1 MMPGIDGF
9 EVCRRL
15 QNDPV
20 QNKIPII
27 FLTALNESA
36 DIAKGLKL
44 GAVDYVTKPIDS
56 LVLIARVNTHLEL
69 SYRRRQLEQQ
79 VINDE
84 LTGLLNR
91 RGFLKS
97 LTEHL
102 KFHKRKKQIAALLFI
117 DLDHF
122 KNIND
127 SMGHD
132 AGDEL
137 LKKVSAILQESVRE
151 TDIVGRFGGDEFV
164 IGLLDISASEDAANI
179 SNKIIDEISKPFVI
193 NQMEVFIGASIGV
206 TFYPNDTELLA
217 DLLKNG
223 DNAMYQ
229 AKKTGKNRYVFYEKK
244 MEEKAKRILFL
255 NTSLHNALKN
265 KEFKLL
271 YQPQVLSATGEVFG
285 AEVLI
290 RWQHPEQVLI
300 PPSEFIPLAEKNGLI
315 IPIGEYVLNE
325 ACKQTKYWH
334 DLGHQKI
341 TISVNFSV
349 KQFQQRNIVDV
360 IKRTIKKQG
369 LDPKFLTVEITESL
383 LMVDIKETIKK
394 LQELKDFGIASSI
407 DDFGTGYSSL
417 RYLQQFP
424 VEHLKIDKSFVDNV
438 VKNSTIAAAVIN
450 LGKSLGL
457 QVIAEG
463 VEGNEQNEKLMEL
476 GCHQAQGYLFGKPL
490 AVDDFEHYLAKTLG
504 RKKKINCWEFN
515 KCGNKAN
522 DDIFAEPRIC
532 PASTEFC
539 TDSVNDGKNGGRACW
554 AIAGTFCGSEI
565 EGVNACKM
573 SNCMDCDFYKLVQK
587 EEGNDFVTGFELT
600 ERIMYKEQFTR

>member
-1 MMPGIDGF
+1 MSMIDTMTGNFNILIVDDNPENVKLASIIIQKAGYNTASAPDGETALELTKKKSYDLILLDIMMPGIDGR
-9 EVCRRL
+9 EVCQRL
-15 QNDPV
+15 QDDPARK
-20 QNKIPII
+20 NIPII
-27 FLTALNESA
+27 FLTAISESA

-69 SYRRRQLEQQ
+69 SHKRKQLEQQ

-97 LTEHL
+97 LKEHL
-102 KFHKRKKQIAALLFI
+102 KFHKRKKQTAAILFI
-117 DLDHF
+117 DLDQF

-137 LKKVSAILQESVRE
+137 LKKVSDILNKSVRE
-151 TDIVGRFGGDEFV
+151 TDIVARFGGDEFV
-164 IGLLDISASEDAANI
+164 IGLLDISAPEDAANI

-193 NQMEVFIGASIGV
+193 NQIEVFIGASIGV
-206 TFYPNDTELLA
+206 TFYPNDTELLT

-265 KEFKLL
+265 NEFKLL

-290 RWQHPEQVLI
+290 RWQNPKQGLI

-325 ACKQTKYWH
+325 ACRQTKYWH
-334 DLGHQKI
+334 DLGHKKI

-360 IKRTIKKQG
+360 IKRTIKKQR
-369 LDPKFLTVEITESL
+369 LDPKFLNVEITESL
-383 LMVDIKETIKK
+383 LMVDVKKMIKK
-394 LQELKDFGIASSI
+394 LQELKDFGIESSI

-417 RYLQQFP
+417 KYLQQFP
-424 VEHLKIDKSFVDNV
+424 VAHLKIDKAFVDKV
-438 VKNSTIAAAVIN
+438 VENSTIASAIIN
-450 LGKSLGL
+450 LGKNLDL
-457 QVIAEG
+457 HVIAEG
-463 VEGNEQNEKLMEL
+463 IEDQKQNEKLIEL

-490 AVDDFEHYLAKTLG
+490 MVDDFENLLGSNG
-504 RKKKINCWEFN
+504 RKNEK
-515 KCGNKAN
+515 
-522 DDIFAEPRIC
+522 
-532 PASTEFC
+532 
-539 TDSVNDGKNGGRACW
+539 
-554 AIAGTFCGSEI
+554 
-565 EGVNACKM
+565 
-573 SNCMDCDFYKLVQK
+573 
-587 EEGNDFVTGFELT
+587 
-600 ERIMYKEQFTR
+600 

>member
-1 MMPGIDGF
+1 MSMIDTMTGNFNILIVDDNPANVKLASIIIQKAGYNTASAPDGETALELTKKKSYDLILLDIMMPGIDGR
-9 EVCRRL
+9 EVCQRL
-15 QNDPV
+15 QDDPARK
-20 QNKIPII
+20 NIPII
-27 FLTALNESA
+27 FLTAISESA

-69 SYRRRQLEQQ
+69 SHKRKQLEQQ

-97 LTEHL
+97 LKEHL
-102 KFHKRKKQIAALLFI
+102 KFHKRKKQTAAILFI
-117 DLDHF
+117 DLDQF

-137 LKKVSAILQESVRE
+137 LKKVSDILNKSVRE
-151 TDIVGRFGGDEFV
+151 TDIVARFGGDEFV
-164 IGLLDISASEDAANI
+164 IGLLDISAPEDAANI

-193 NQMEVFIGASIGV
+193 NQIEVFIGASIGV
-206 TFYPNDTELLA
+206 TFYPNDTELLT

-265 KEFKLL
+265 NEFKLL

-290 RWQHPEQVLI
+290 RWQNPKQGLI

-325 ACKQTKYWH
+325 ACRQTKYWH
-334 DLGHQKI
+334 DLGHKKI

-360 IKRTIKKQG
+360 IKRTIKKQR
-369 LDPKFLTVEITESL
+369 LDPKFLNVEITESL
-383 LMVDIKETIKK
+383 LMVDVKKMIKK
-394 LQELKDFGIASSI
+394 LQELKDFGIESSI

-417 RYLQQFP
+417 KYLQQFP
-424 VEHLKIDKSFVDNV
+424 VAHLKIDKAFVDKV
-438 VKNSTIAAAVIN
+438 VENSTIASAIIN
-450 LGKSLGL
+450 LGKNLDL
-457 QVIAEG
+457 HVIAEG
-463 VEGNEQNEKLMEL
+463 IEDQKQNEKLIEL
-476 GCHQAQGYLFGKPL
+476 GCHQAQGYLFGKPFM
-490 AVDDFEHYLAKTLG
+490 VDDFENLLGSNG
-504 RKKKINCWEFN
+504 RKNEK
-515 KCGNKAN
+515 
-522 DDIFAEPRIC
+522 
-532 PASTEFC
+532 
-539 TDSVNDGKNGGRACW
+539 
-554 AIAGTFCGSEI
+554 
-565 EGVNACKM
+565 
-573 SNCMDCDFYKLVQK
+573 
-587 EEGNDFVTGFELT
+587 
-600 ERIMYKEQFTR
+600 

>member
-1 MMPGIDGF
+1 MSMIDTMTGNFNILIVDDNPANVKLASIIIQKAGYNTASAPDGETALELTKKKSYDLILLDIMMPGIDGR
-9 EVCRRL
+9 EVCQRL
-15 QNDPV
+15 QDDPARK
-20 QNKIPII
+20 NIPII
-27 FLTALNESA
+27 FLTAISESA

-69 SYRRRQLEQQ
+69 SHKRKQLEQQ

-97 LTEHL
+97 LKEHL
-102 KFHKRKKQIAALLFI
+102 KFHKRKKQTAAILFI
-117 DLDHF
+117 DLDQF

-137 LKKVSAILQESVRE
+137 LKKVSDILNKSVRE
-151 TDIVGRFGGDEFV
+151 TDIVARFGGDEFV
-164 IGLLDISASEDAANI
+164 IGLLDISAPEDAANI

-193 NQMEVFIGASIGV
+193 NQIEVFIGASIGV
-206 TFYPNDTELLA
+206 TFYPNDTELLT

-265 KEFKLL
+265 NEFKLL

-290 RWQHPEQVLI
+290 RWQNPKQGLI

-325 ACKQTKYWH
+325 ACRQTKYWH
-334 DLGHQKI
+334 DLGHKKI

-360 IKRTIKKQG
+360 IKRTIKKQR
-369 LDPKFLTVEITESL
+369 LDPKFLNVEITESL
-383 LMVDIKETIKK
+383 LMVDVKKMIKK
-394 LQELKDFGIASSI
+394 LQELKDFGIESSI

-417 RYLQQFP
+417 KYLQQFP
-424 VEHLKIDKSFVDNV
+424 VAHLKIDKAFVDKV
-438 VKNSTIAAAVIN
+438 VENSTIASAIIN
-450 LGKSLGL
+450 LGKNLDL
-457 QVIAEG
+457 HVIAEG
-463 VEGNEQNEKLMEL
+463 IEDQKQNEKLIEL

-490 AVDDFEHYLAKTLG
+490 MVDDFENLLGSNG
-504 RKKKINCWEFN
+504 RKNEK
-515 KCGNKAN
+515 
-522 DDIFAEPRIC
+522 
-532 PASTEFC
+532 
-539 TDSVNDGKNGGRACW
+539 
-554 AIAGTFCGSEI
+554 
-565 EGVNACKM
+565 
-573 SNCMDCDFYKLVQK
+573 
-587 EEGNDFVTGFELT
+587 
-600 ERIMYKEQFTR
+600 